1 MKKTLFKFLANPTSK
16 LDFYDGLILFAFT
29 LVLFIGALLLF
40 SLNNFINLI

>member
-1 MKKTLFKFLANPTSK
+1 MKKILFKFLANPTIK
-16 LDFYDGLILFAFT
+16 LDFHDGLILFAFS